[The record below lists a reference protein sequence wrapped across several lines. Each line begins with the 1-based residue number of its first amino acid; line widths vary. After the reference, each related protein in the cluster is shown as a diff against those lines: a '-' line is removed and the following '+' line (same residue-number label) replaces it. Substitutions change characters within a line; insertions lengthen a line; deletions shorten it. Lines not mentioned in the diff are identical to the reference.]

1 MTVTAVTTPQLEY
14 PTDIYNATAIKAWVD
29 AVTTAANL
37 GTIAG
42 GALTA
47 DGPGRAAFAANF
59 FDATTV
65 AAKFAAGA
73 FAANDTVRALF
84 AAGLVNATMAASIFA
99 AGSIPSSKLQTV
111 AAPDAKSGSGVTLDI
126 TKGQTQYTTT
136 GAGNTAALPSGTYA
150 GQKHVVFHA
159 VKGASGSV
167 IITPSSGDHTSVTL
181 TDAYASAE
189 FIWSGTTWI
198 LGRLVGSGVTV
209 TG

>member
-1 MTVTAVTTPQLEY
+1 MTVTAVTTLQLEY

-65 AAKFAAGA
+65 AAKFAAGC
-73 FAANDTVRALF
+73 FAANGTIRALF
-84 AAGLVNATMAASIFA
+84 AAGLIDSATATSIIA
-99 AGSIPSSKLQTV
+99 AGAIPASKLATA
-111 AAPDAKSGSGVTLDI
+111 AAPATLSGPGAIDV
-126 TKGQTQYTTT
+126 TKGQTSFTST
-136 GAGNTAALPSGTYA
+136 GAGNALTLANGTYA
-150 GQKHVVFHA
+150 GQKVVVFHS
-159 VKGASGSV
+159 VKGASGTGV
-167 IITPSSGDHTSVTL
+167 ITPTTFDHTSVTL
-181 TDAYASAE
+181 TAVYDSVE
-189 FIWSGTTWI
+189 FIWTGSTWT
-198 LGRLVGSGVTV
+198 LGRLIGATAVV